1 MLVKFLLSS
10 ILIIGCMGQTAFAK
24 TDDAGVLAGLESNS
38 DMYSYLNHYHY
49 SLWLADHRYSSH
61 DMYISADQ
69 SVIISLWDYSTPPS
83 MIYILQNQD
92 MLPIKGP
99 W

>member
-61 DMYISADQ
+61 DNVHLCGPISYYF
-69 SVIISLWDYSTPPS
+69 IMGL
-83 MIYILQNQD
+83 
-92 MLPIKGP
+92 
-99 W
+99 